1 MTVLN
6 RCNQRTRQKLRE
18 DLCVL
23 LSRGGFQLAKC
34 LCNRRQVLKT
44 IPTSDRA
51 SSILDLCSNSCVL
64 PIEVTLGVQC
74 NMDSDMFTFKMVL
87 KDKTFTRR
95 GILSVTSS
103 IYDPLGI
110 VSPITL
116 LAKKLLQDLCKQ
128 GLTGMK
134 R

>member
-1 MTVLN
+1 M
-6 RCNQRTRQKLRE
+6 
-18 DLCVL
+18 
-23 LSRGGFQLAKC
+23 
-34 LCNRRQVLKT
+34 
-44 IPTSDRA
+44 
-51 SSILDLCSNSCVL
+51 L

-74 NMDSDMFTFKMVL
+74 NMDSDMFTFKMAL
-87 KDKTFTRR
+87 KDKAFTRR

-128 GLTGMK
+128 VLTRDEKIVGK
-134 R
+134 

>member
-1 MTVLN
+1 M
-6 RCNQRTRQKLRE
+6 
-18 DLCVL
+18 
-23 LSRGGFQLAKC
+23 
-34 LCNRRQVLKT
+34 
-44 IPTSDRA
+44 
-51 SSILDLCSNSCVL
+51 L

-87 KDKTFTRR
+87 KDKAFTRR
-95 GILSVTSS
+95 GILSLTSS

-128 GLTGMK
+128 VLTWDEEIVGN
-134 R
+134 